1 MKIKIGNKQ
10 IVIWVNRTK
19 DHKDYIWNN
28 IYMLR
33 QDIIEDVL
41 SYNRSGIM
49 PVEKLK
55 HKAELI
61 KKYSQ
66 RLRLLEM

>member
-41 SYNRSGIM
+41 SYNRSGVM
-49 PVEKLK
+49 PVDKLK
-55 HKAELI
+55 NKADLI